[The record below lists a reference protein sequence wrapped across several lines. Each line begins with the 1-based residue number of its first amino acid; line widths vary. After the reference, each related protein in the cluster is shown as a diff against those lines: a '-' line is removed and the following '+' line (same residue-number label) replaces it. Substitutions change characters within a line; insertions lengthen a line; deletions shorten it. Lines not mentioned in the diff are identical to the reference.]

1 MRTEMAKEDTMNID
15 SIRRAIRFAG
25 LVLPLTWAPG
35 SMAGQMRAAQAQ
47 SFGVGVTTA
56 TVNQQAPSAVLPAGG
71 TMAQDQASNVSIA
84 DMVTAQ
90 DAFAIVAGD
99 GTDASDAVSSATLGQ
114 VSILNGLITADG
126 IVAMASSTVD
136 GGGANS
142 NAEGSSLANLVV
154 NGVQVSDPA
163 PNTRMDLPGVGYVV
177 VAAPGDRC
185 VVGANVGPR
194 TVQAPRTGSRGKAQ
208 TRREKFAPLQWATP
222 NVYTVRER

>member
-1 MRTEMAKEDTMNID
+1 MRTEMAKEDTMKID
-15 SIRRAIRFAG
+15 SIRQAIRFAG
-25 LVLPLTWAPG
+25 LVLLLTWAPG
-35 SMAGQMRAAQAQ
+35 SLAGQMRAAQAQ

-56 TVNQQAPSAVLPAGG
+56 TVNQKAPSAVLPAGG
-71 TMAQDQASNVSIA
+71 TMAQDQASDVSIA

-90 DAFAIVAGD
+90 DVFAIVAGD

-177 VAAPGDRC
+177 FNEQIPTGDGVTSSGITVNMIHVALQQLGLFGYETTGEII
-185 VVGANVGPR
+185 VGSASSGVN
-194 TVQAPRTGSRGKAQ
+194 
-208 TRREKFAPLQWATP
+208 
-222 NVYTVRER
+222 

>member
-47 SFGVGVTTA
+47 SFGDGVPTA
-56 TVNQQAPSAVLPAGG
+56 TVNQKAPSAVLPAGG
-71 TMAQDQASNVSIA
+71 TMAQDQASDVSIA

-126 IVAMASSTVD
+126 IVAMASRDRKSTRL
-136 GGGANS
+136 NS
-142 NAEGSSLANLVV
+142 SHGYISYAVFCLKKKT
-154 NGVQVSDPA
+154 
-163 PNTRMDLPGVGYVV
+163 NT
-177 VAAPGDRC
+177 
-185 VVGANVGPR
+185 
-194 TVQAPRTGSRGKAQ
+194 TGMI
-208 TRREKFAPLQWATP
+208 
-222 NVYTVRER
+222 

>member
-1 MRTEMAKEDTMNID
+1 MKID
-15 SIRRAIRFAG
+15 SIRQAIRFAG

-35 SMAGQMRAAQAQ
+35 SLAGQMRAAQAQ

-56 TVNQQAPSAVLPAGG
+56 TVNQKAPSAVLPAGG
-71 TMAQDQASNVSIA
+71 TMAQDQASDVSIA

-90 DAFAIVAGD
+90 DVFAIVAGD

-177 VAAPGDRC
+177 FNEQIPTGDGVTSSGMTVNMIHVVLQQPGLFGYETTGEII
-185 VVGANVGPR
+185 VGSASSGVN
-194 TVQAPRTGSRGKAQ
+194 
-208 TRREKFAPLQWATP
+208 
-222 NVYTVRER
+222 

>member
-1 MRTEMAKEDTMNID
+1 MKID

-25 LVLPLTWAPG
+25 FVLPLTWAPG

-56 TVNQQAPSAVLPAGG
+56 TVNQKAPSAVLPAGG
-71 TMAQDQASNVSIA
+71 TMAQDQASAVAIA

-90 DAFAIVAGD
+90 DAFAIVTGD
-99 GTDASDAVSSATLGQ
+99 GTDASDAVSSATLES
-114 VSILNGLITADG
+114 VSILTGLITADG

-136 GGGANS
+136 GTGANS

-154 NGVQVSDPA
+154 NGVAVSDPA

-177 VAAPGDRC
+177 FNEQIPTGDGVTSSGITVNMIR
-185 VVGANVGPR
+185 VVLQQLGLFGYETTGEIIVGSASSG
-194 TVQAPRTGSRGKAQ
+194 V
-208 TRREKFAPLQWATP
+208 
-222 NVYTVRER
+222 N

>member
-1 MRTEMAKEDTMNID
+1 MNID

-177 VAAPGDRC
+177 FNEQIPTGDGVTSSGITVNMIH
-185 VVGANVGPR
+185 VVLQQLGLFGYETTGVIIVGSASSG
-194 TVQAPRTGSRGKAQ
+194 V
-208 TRREKFAPLQWATP
+208 
-222 NVYTVRER
+222 N

>member
-177 VAAPGDRC
+177 FNEQIPTGDGVTSSGITVNMIH
-185 VVGANVGPR
+185 VVLQQLGLFGYETTGEIIVGSASSG
-194 TVQAPRTGSRGKAQ
+194 V
-208 TRREKFAPLQWATP
+208 
-222 NVYTVRER
+222 N

>member
-1 MRTEMAKEDTMNID
+1 MNID

-56 TVNQQAPSAVLPAGG
+56 TLNQQAPSAVLPAGG
-71 TMAQDQASNVSIA
+71 TMAQDQASNVVIA

-177 VAAPGDRC
+177 FNEQIPTGDGVTSSGITVNMIH
-185 VVGANVGPR
+185 VVLQQLGLFGYETTGEIIVGSASSG
-194 TVQAPRTGSRGKAQ
+194 V
-208 TRREKFAPLQWATP
+208 
-222 NVYTVRER
+222 N

>member
-1 MRTEMAKEDTMNID
+1 MKID
-15 SIRRAIRFAG
+15 SIRQAIRFAG

-35 SMAGQMRAAQAQ
+35 SLAGQMRAAQAQ

-56 TVNQQAPSAVLPAGG
+56 TVNQKAPSAVLPAGG
-71 TMAQDQASNVSIA
+71 TMAQDQASDVSIA

-90 DAFAIVAGD
+90 DVFAIVAGD

-177 VAAPGDRC
+177 FNEQIPTGDGVTSSGITVNMIH
-185 VVGANVGPR
+185 VVLQQLGLFGYETTGEIIVGSASSG
-194 TVQAPRTGSRGKAQ
+194 V
-208 TRREKFAPLQWATP
+208 
-222 NVYTVRER
+222 N

>member
-1 MRTEMAKEDTMNID
+1 MKID

-25 LVLPLTWAPG
+25 FVLPLTWAPG

-56 TVNQQAPSAVLPAGG
+56 TVNQKAPSAVLPAGG
-71 TMAQDQASNVSIA
+71 TMAQDQASAVAIA

-90 DAFAIVAGD
+90 DAFAIVTGD
-99 GTDASDAVSSATLGQ
+99 GTDASDAVSSATLES
-114 VSILNGLITADG
+114 VSILTGLITADG

-136 GGGANS
+136 GTGANS

-154 NGVQVSDPA
+154 NGVAVSDPA

-177 VAAPGDRC
+177 FNEQIPTGDGVTSSGITVNMIH
-185 VVGANVGPR
+185 VVLQQLGLFGYETTGEIIVGSASSG
-194 TVQAPRTGSRGKAQ
+194 V
-208 TRREKFAPLQWATP
+208 
-222 NVYTVRER
+222 N

>member
-1 MRTEMAKEDTMNID
+1 MSID

-25 LVLPLTWAPG
+25 FVLPLIWAPG

-71 TMAQDQASNVSIA
+71 TMAQDQASNVAIA

-90 DAFAIVAGD
+90 DAFAIVTGD
-99 GTDASDAVSSATLGQ
+99 GTDASDAVSSATLES

-136 GGGANS
+136 GTGANS

-177 VAAPGDRC
+177 FNEQIPTGDGVTSSGITVNMIH
-185 VVGANVGPR
+185 VVLQQLGLFGYETTGEIIVGSASSG
-194 TVQAPRTGSRGKAQ
+194 V
-208 TRREKFAPLQWATP
+208 
-222 NVYTVRER
+222 N

>member
-47 SFGVGVTTA
+47 SFGVGVTMA
-56 TVNQQAPSAVLPAGG
+56 TVNQQAPSAVLPADG

-99 GTDASDAVSSATLGQ
+99 GTDASHAVSSGITVNMIHVVLQQLGLFGYETTGE
-114 VSILNGLITADG
+114 I
-126 IVAMASSTVD
+126 IVGSASS
-136 GGGANS
+136 G
-142 NAEGSSLANLVV
+142 V
-154 NGVQVSDPA
+154 N
-163 PNTRMDLPGVGYVV
+163 
-177 VAAPGDRC
+177 
-185 VVGANVGPR
+185 
-194 TVQAPRTGSRGKAQ
+194 
-208 TRREKFAPLQWATP
+208 
-222 NVYTVRER
+222 

>member
-1 MRTEMAKEDTMNID
+1 MKID

-25 LVLPLTWAPG
+25 FVLPLTWVPG

-90 DAFAIVAGD
+90 DAFAIVAAD
-99 GTDASDAVSSATLGQ
+99 GTDASDAVSSATLEQ

-136 GGGANS
+136 GAGANS

-154 NGVQVSDPA
+154 NGVAVSDPA

-177 VAAPGDRC
+177 FNEQIPTGDGVTSSGMTVNMIH
-185 VVGANVGPR
+185 VVLQQLGLFGYETTGEIIVGSASSG
-194 TVQAPRTGSRGKAQ
+194 V
-208 TRREKFAPLQWATP
+208 
-222 NVYTVRER
+222 N

>member
-1 MRTEMAKEDTMNID
+1 MNID

-71 TMAQDQASNVSIA
+71 TMAQDQATNVSIA

-177 VAAPGDRC
+177 FNEQIPTGDGVTSSGITVNMIH
-185 VVGANVGPR
+185 VVLQQLGLFGYETTGEIIVGSASSG
-194 TVQAPRTGSRGKAQ
+194 V
-208 TRREKFAPLQWATP
+208 
-222 NVYTVRER
+222 N